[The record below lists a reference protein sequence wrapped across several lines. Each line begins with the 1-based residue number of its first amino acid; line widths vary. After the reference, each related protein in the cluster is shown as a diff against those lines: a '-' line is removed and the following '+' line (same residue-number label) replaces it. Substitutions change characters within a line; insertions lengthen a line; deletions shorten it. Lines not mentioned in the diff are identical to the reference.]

1 MKNSSLTRRRFL
13 QVSGALSLLPVL
25 PASARSAIRPPA
37 PIGKFFVLLR
47 AFGGM
52 DVTLGLDP
60 WTVADLPLATDM
72 FIEYRQDELIEA
84 GGILLGP
91 SCAPLKAHAG
101 DFSVING
108 VFMSQ
113 IDNGHGASLDYI
125 SAGSTSSTA
134 PTLPIEIAR
143 STTEG
148 AFGVLTDRTLSLGDR
163 VVSSSMIEDLKELP
177 KRIDLTS
184 LLEKVA
190 ATGGRTAFAEAI
202 ARVLASGAET
212 RSFIQN
218 LQSFGAPESLTDG
231 QVLAAA
237 FMSDVASSAQL
248 DVSNG
253 QLDTHASHVGAHKL
267 EQTNVWT
274 KVADLIQLF
283 KNTPYGSGSL
293 FDHTTF
299 MVVSE
304 FARTPALNGAGGKDH
319 NPMTNSV
326 LLAGRGIKGGQVIGA
341 SRLVTAVESST
352 GESYHIAYP
361 IDYATFEVQRSRT
374 PEARMIFPENVAQ
387 TVAAVMG
394 VDWNLFHSVPK
405 EILPLSAL
413 IRT

>member
-1 MKNSSLTRRRFL
+1 
-13 QVSGALSLLPVL
+13 
-25 PASARSAIRPPA
+25 
-37 PIGKFFVLLR
+37 
-47 AFGGM
+47 M

-60 WTVADLPLATDM
+60 WTAPDHPLASDM
-72 FIEYRQDELIEA
+72 FIEYRQEELVQV
-84 GGILLGP
+84 GGIFLGP

-101 DFSVING
+101 DFSVVNG

-113 IDNGHGASLDYI
+113 VDNGHTASLDYI
-125 SAGSTSSTA
+125 CAGSTNSTA
-134 PTLPIEIAR
+134 PTLPVEIAR
-143 STTEG
+143 ATTEG

-177 KRIDLTS
+177 KRLDLTS
-184 LLEKVA
+184 LLEKIA
-190 ATGGRTAFAEAI
+190 APGGRTAFASAI

-212 RSFIQN
+212 KSFIQN
-218 LQSFGAPESLTDG
+218 LQSFGAPEALTDA

-248 DVSNG
+248 EVSLG
-253 QLDTHASHVGAHKL
+253 QLDTHANHVGTHKT

-274 KVADLIQLF
+274 KVAELFQLF
-283 KNTPYGSGSL
+283 KNTAYGSGSL

-326 LLAGRGIKGGQVIGA
+326 LLAGRGIVGGQVIGA
-341 SRLVTAVESST
+341 SRLVTAAESST

-361 IDYATFEVQRSRT
+361 IDYATCEVQRSRT
-374 PEARMIFPENVAQ
+374 PQARMIFPENVGQ
-387 TVAAVMG
+387 TVATVLG
-394 VDWNLFHSVPK
+394 VDWNAFHSFPK
-405 EILPLSAL
+405 ETLPLSAL
-413 IRT
+413 IRS